1 MKTPDYRIFVN
12 GLLQVMQEI
21 HEKILSKQRQATSIS
36 LITDIW
42 TNKQLKLLQPPLLA
56 KYSHNKL
63 TFNGIIKCLKGYYR
77 NKVIRK
83 LIAAVELNHQKEV
96 NAANLITFLDC
107 IFMLKSAWTEVKA
120 TISNCFSRC
129 GFQKNLSVIED
140 YFSY

>member
-1 MKTPDYRIFVN
+1 M
-12 GLLQVMQEI
+12 
-21 HEKILSKQRQATSIS
+21 
-36 LITDIW
+36 
-42 TNKQLKLLQPPLLA
+42 LA

-96 NAANLITFLDC
+96 NAANLITFFDC

-120 TISNCFSRC
+120 ATISNCFSKC

-140 YFSY
+140 YLTLDDCLVSQNLLSIEE